1 MIQSSEEITVKVSSK
16 TAQAYQQATAKQ
28 KEKLNTLV
36 SLFLEQEI
44 TEDIDSLGTLMDK
57 ISERAASRGLTPE
70 ILESI
75 LNE

>member
-1 MIQSSEEITVKVSSK
+1 MMQSSEEITVKVSSK
-16 TAQAYQQATAKQ
+16 AAQAYQQATAKQ
-28 KEKLNTLV
+28 KEDLNTLV

-44 TEDIDSLGTLMDK
+44 TEDIDSLGTLMDE
-57 ISERAASRGLTPE
+57 ISERAVSRGLTPE

>member
-16 TAQAYQQATAKQ
+16 ATQAYQQATAKQ
-28 KEKLNTLV
+28 KENFNTLV

>member
-16 TAQAYQQATAKQ
+16 AAQAYQQAIAKQ

-44 TEDIDSLGTLMDK
+44 TEDIDSLGTLMDE
-57 ISERAASRGLTPE
+57 ISERAVSRGLTPE

>member
-16 TAQAYQQATAKQ
+16 AAQAYQQATAKQ
-28 KEKLNTLV
+28 KENLNTLV

-57 ISERAASRGLTPE
+57 ISERAVSRGLTPE

>member
-1 MIQSSEEITVKVSSK
+1 MRQSSEEITVKVSSK
-16 TAQAYQQATAKQ
+16 AAQAYQQATAKQ
-28 KEKLNTLV
+28 KENLNTLV